1 MRRITPNFTVEEFEH
16 SNVATRKGIDNRVPT
31 HLSDNLNQ
39 LATAMQRVRDFF
51 GEPVVISSGYRCKE
65 LNDLVGGAPTSHH
78 RFAAAA
84 DWRCDAFGSPL
95 ECADAIARHMELW
108 HISQVIHEYGAW
120 VHCSILPVASV
131 NKIITIDRLGPRTG
145 LHPAR

>member
-1 MRRITPNFTVEEFEH
+1 MKRLTENFTQAELEH
-16 SNVATRKGIDNRVPT
+16 SNTAIRLGIDNRCPA
-31 HLSDNLNQ
+31 HLQENLER
-39 LATAMQRVRDFF
+39 LADSLQRVRDYF

-65 LNDLVGGAPTSHH
+65 LNDLVNGAPTSHH

-95 ECADAIARHMELW
+95 ECADAIARHMEMW
-108 HISQVIHEYGAW
+108 HIGQVIHEFGGW
-120 VHCSILPVASV
+120 VHCSILPVDPV
-131 NKIITIDRLGPRTG
+131 NRIITIDRDGVRVG